1 MPVRPGLAKLVL
13 KLGPYLCLLSL
24 TGSRRYTFWGHLGDW
39 VPQKNKVCLLGTC
52 GMYWVCCWDSQ
63 PGASVLKSQLLLSSG
78 LLQATTE
85 VSEKDVCLRDG
96 DTGAGAQVEPSN
108 AFI

>member
-39 VPQKNKVCLLGTC
+39 VPQKIKCACWGPVGCIGYVVGTANQ
-52 GMYWVCCWDSQ
+52 G
-63 PGASVLKSQLLLSSG
+63 PLLKSQLLLSSG

-96 DTGAGAQVEPSN
+96 DAGAGAQVEPSN

>member
-1 MPVRPGLAKLVL
+1 M
-13 KLGPYLCLLSL
+13 
-24 TGSRRYTFWGHLGDW
+24 
-39 VPQKNKVCLLGTC
+39 
-52 GMYWVCCWDSQ
+52 
-63 PGASVLKSQLLLSSG
+63 LKSQLLLSSG

-96 DTGAGAQVEPSN
+96 DAGAGAQVEPSN

>member
-1 MPVRPGLAKLVL
+1 M
-13 KLGPYLCLLSL
+13 
-24 TGSRRYTFWGHLGDW
+24 
-39 VPQKNKVCLLGTC
+39 
-52 GMYWVCCWDSQ
+52 
-63 PGASVLKSQLLLSSG
+63 LKSQLLLSSG